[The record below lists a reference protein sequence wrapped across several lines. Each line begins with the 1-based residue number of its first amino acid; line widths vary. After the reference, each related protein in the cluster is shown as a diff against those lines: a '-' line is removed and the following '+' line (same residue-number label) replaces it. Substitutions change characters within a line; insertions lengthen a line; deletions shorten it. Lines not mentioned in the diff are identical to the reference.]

1 MCFKVTVL
9 WTKSVEIHVTKSLY
23 SPNNNRS
30 HRNVS
35 SNELC
40 KFKLMKSKFGLF
52 FVILV
57 GPMYGTNSGS
67 GAGFSEASHGPNP
80 AFPTSNTPDFLSSLS
95 QMGDNLLPSDR
106 LMGNGNHPRTPMD
119 GQTTNP
125 RTPNDGGQMCHA
137 RTPLDN
143 QIGHV
148 HTPMDGTQLSHPR
161 TPVDGQLC
169 PSRASLD
176 SGQSGQGCLTSEGQ
190 NGGHL
195 LRHGA
200 PGTPGSLGNPLT
212 PASCS
217 SGRTCRN
224 GSAEFGANSVC
235 SSGNNNNNTSNV
247 NSVSESNNGGSANN
261 SSSSVVPVQCSSS
274 ISLFSNTLANN
285 SFAGQQQQQ
294 PQSLSSGNS
303 IDSGF
308 STDLGFHTSALID
321 GDSMTGQESLDVS
334 LCCWPSLQKFPPNSN
349 N

>member
-1 MCFKVTVL
+1 MFPNV
-9 WTKSVEIHVTKSLY
+9 SP
-23 SPNNNRS
+23 PNNNRPR
-30 HRNVS
+30 RNVS